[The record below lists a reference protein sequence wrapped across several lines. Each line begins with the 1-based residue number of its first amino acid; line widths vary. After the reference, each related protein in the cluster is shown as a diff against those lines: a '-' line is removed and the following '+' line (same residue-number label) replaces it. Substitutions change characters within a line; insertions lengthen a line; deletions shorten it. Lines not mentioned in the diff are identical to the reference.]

1 MSMQCGE
8 NERAAGGL
16 IVDIGKKQ
24 TTFYLGTE
32 EIHSTDFGM
41 EVLNNAIIEHIKRC
55 HKLSIKERAA
65 EDIAMRISCV
75 SREIPG
81 EDAMNVTGC
90 DLQSGLPK
98 TIHVTDAEING
109 ALQAPL
115 AKLLQAIRDQLIKCS
130 PELGGQIITHGI
142 MLTGCGAALRGLDKL
157 ILRETAI
164 PVVVNK

>member
-8 NERAAGGL
+8 NDRAAGAL
-16 IVDIGKKQ
+16 IVEIGKKK
-24 TTFYLGTE
+24 TTFCLGTE
-32 EIHSTDFGM
+32 EIHSADFGT
-41 EVLNNAIIEHIKRC
+41 EVLSSAVIEHMKRC
-55 HKLSIKERAA
+55 RKLSIEERTA
-65 EDIAMRISCV
+65 EEIALRVSDV

-81 EDAMNVTGC
+81 DDAMNVTGC

-98 TIHVTDAEING
+98 TIHVTDAEICD

>member
-8 NERAAGGL
+8 NDRAAGAL
-16 IVDIGKKQ
+16 IVEIGKKK
-24 TTFYLGTE
+24 TTFCLGTE
-32 EIHSTDFGM
+32 EIHSADFGT
-41 EVLNNAIIEHIKRC
+41 EVLGSAVIEHMKRC
-55 HKLSIKERAA
+55 HKLSIEERTA
-65 EDIAMRISCV
+65 EEIALRVSDV
-75 SREIPG
+75 SRE
-81 EDAMNVTGC
+81 
-90 DLQSGLPK
+90 
-98 TIHVTDAEING
+98 HVTDAEING